1 MSNTVNNWISSVR
14 GAEYGFFP
22 AVVDALQS
30 FNDGDYNK
38 LAKLLCITH
47 GRTCKRL
54 KVVEKDRMQYAAHLK
69 RILDYSLQGVDY
81 KFNKEK
87 DFGVVFKKSD
97 NGGVDSDR
105 IQTLKMLGRKTIRD
119 KMYKDAFPPIKKG
132 SDKSTAEKLEARA
145 ELDMKWLK
153 DNDVSL
159 DVYIAK
165 LQAMRGRPQADH

>member
-1 MSNTVNNWISSVR
+1 MTDHVKTWMSHTK
-14 GAEYGFFP
+14 GAEYSFFK
-22 AVVDALQS
+22 AVVDALES
-30 FNDGDYNK
+30 FNQGDYNK
-38 LAKLLCITH
+38 LAKLLVLTH
-47 GRTCKRL
+47 GKTCKRL
-54 KVVEKDRMQYAAHLK
+54 KIVEKDRLPYAVHLK
-69 RILDYSLQGVDY
+69 RILDHSLQGVEY

-97 NGGVDSDR
+97 NGGVDNDR

-119 KMYKDAFPPIKKG
+119 KMYKDAFPPIKKNT
-132 SDKSTAEKLEARA
+132 SDKSVAEKLDARA

-165 LQAMRGRPQADH
+165 LRSL